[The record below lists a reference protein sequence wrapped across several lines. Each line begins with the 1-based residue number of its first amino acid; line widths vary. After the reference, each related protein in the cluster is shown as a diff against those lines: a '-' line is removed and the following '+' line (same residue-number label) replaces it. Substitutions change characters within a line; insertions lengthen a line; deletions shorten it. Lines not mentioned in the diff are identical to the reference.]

1 MDDPKYCAQSSADWN
16 IFFLIGTS
24 SSVKKESGHVT
35 RFFAVISVMRHC
47 RFCQIR
53 FKFASTSSKEIL
65 FALEN

>member
-35 RFFAVISVMRHC
+35 RFFAVMRHC

-65 FALEN
+65 FALQS